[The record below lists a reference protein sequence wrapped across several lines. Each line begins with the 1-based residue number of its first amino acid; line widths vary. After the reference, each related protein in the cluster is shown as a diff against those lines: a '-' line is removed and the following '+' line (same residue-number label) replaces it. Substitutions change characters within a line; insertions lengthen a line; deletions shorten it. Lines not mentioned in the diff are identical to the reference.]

1 MKYDFETKL
10 KAVLSKKAGHLID
23 EPYGEINRH
32 WRDKVRMWE
41 RYYDVHG
48 EEGLKRHYNKH
59 GFKERLKL
67 VKEVLG
73 GKSIQQT
80 SIDNNIEMA
89 AIFKWVNIYRQIG
102 IDGLKLD
109 KKRSTRMPKIKKEL
123 KDKIKSNDKHSKFTD
138 EEIEYILA
146 ENAYLKK
153 LQALVQK
160 ENHKQK

>member
-109 KKRSTRMPKIKKEL
+109 KKRSPRMPKIKKEL
-123 KDKIKSNDKHSKFTD
+123 KDKIKSNDKPSKFTD

>member
-32 WRDKVRMWE
+32 WGNRVRIWE
-41 RYYDVHG
+41 RYYDMHG
-48 EEGLKRHYNKH
+48 EDGLKRHYNKH
-59 GFKERLKL
+59 GYKERLKL
-67 VKEVLG
+67 VKEVLN
-73 GKSIQQT
+73 GKSIQQV
-80 SIDNNIEMA
+80 SIDNNVEIA
-89 AIFKWVNIYRQIG
+89 SISKWVKTYRQKG

-109 KKRSTRMPKIKKEL
+109 KERSATMPKMEKEL
-123 KDKIKSNDKHSKFTD
+123 KEKIKANNKSSKFTD

-153 LQALVQK
+153 IQALVQGK
-160 ENHKQK
+160 NQEQK

>member
-32 WRDKVRMWE
+32 WRDRVRMWE
-41 RYYDVHG
+41 RYYDIHG

-59 GFKERLKL
+59 GFEERLEL
-67 VKEVLG
+67 VKEVLE

-80 SIDNNIEMA
+80 SIDNNIETA
-89 AIFKWVNIYRQIG
+89 DIFKWVKIYRQIG

-109 KKRSTRMPKIKKEL
+109 KKGRICMPKIKKEL
-123 KDKIKSNDKHSKFTD
+123 KDKIKSNDKHNKFTD

-153 LQALVQK
+153 LHALVQEK
-160 ENHKQK
+160 NHEQK